1 MQAQFKIPFPF
12 SMKFPIFIGMIAIGL
27 YIVVRTSTLHD
38 AYKLLANNQA
48 YTERYSFKLRR
59 KFRKKIDEF

>member
-1 MQAQFKIPFPF
+1 
-12 SMKFPIFIGMIAIGL
+12 MKFPIFIGMIAIGL

-38 AYKLLANNQA
+38 AYKLLANQA

-59 KFRKKIDEF
+59 KFRKKLDEF

>member
-1 MQAQFKIPFPF
+1 
-12 SMKFPIFIGMIAIGL
+12 MKFPIFIGMIAIGL